1 LAATRGR
8 GSKFSFWSTRTGIIS
23 AIVPLL
29 FIVGAIGGWFLWS
42 SHTSH
47 TSEVAVLQKFL
58 NDTDAFVV
66 ECQQFTRVQQT
77 YLEQLTQ
84 TGHADPGASRAL
96 QSSSDILF
104 QHTSEVLTAFHQ
116 VPTTMAKVR
125 LVCLPLKETADS
137 IVSNANDYRQ
147 ARNDFLEAERAGRNS
162 AEARQV
168 IEKYLLILERLK
180 KLTENAAAAAALGHD
195 IANKSSERVMIDGV

>member
-1 LAATRGR
+1 
-8 GSKFSFWSTRTGIIS
+8 
-23 AIVPLL
+23 
-29 FIVGAIGGWFLWS
+29 
-42 SHTSH
+42 
-47 TSEVAVLQKFL
+47 
-58 NDTDAFVV
+58 
-66 ECQQFTRVQQT
+66 
-77 YLEQLTQ
+77 
-84 TGHADPGASRAL
+84 
-96 QSSSDILF
+96 
-104 QHTSEVLTAFHQ
+104 
-116 VPTTMAKVR
+116 MAKVR